1 MSTAAVVSQWTT
13 THRAACPTGKRVISG
28 GFYLGTAT
36 TPADTLPRLL
46 TVLQS
51 YPEAATQSWVVEL
64 KNHTSMNLGV
74 VAVTVHA
81 VCVAAN

>member
-1 MSTAAVVSQWTT
+1 VSAGAVGTLGTT

-28 GFYLGTAT
+28 GFYLGAAT